1 MAEGDP
7 GYVDRVGERVT
18 VFESEELNYRLQLGN
33 EVYTYVNF
41 TEQVPDA
48 SFAAIRFQPNAFSLV
63 VVENLGAGPSAEQYA
78 EMVQLAMVEQL
89 GAREDAEY
97 IGQKD
102 LGAVEERGMQ
112 FFQKVIFAEVAS
124 MPVTYVISATV
135 DGERAYQLLTFS
147 SSASESVVQ
156 AEANTIM
163 AGFSIIDRK
172 ANINLAAVP
181 KSIRDYRSD
190 VFGYRFRARA
200 HNWFVWS
207 DLEESNEGADIGVL
221 SARGYGAVVMPLC
234 WQGDRPTDNA
244 VYRVMMQQLG
254 EDYPSDFITEE
265 HDIEKGGAT
274 GKLLIGVEDTEEGEY
289 LYHQWIV
296 ANENC
301 AYTLSAWGPVS
312 QQKTSSDLSKL
323 WGDFQVLGEATAT
336 TGAYETDDERRVNA
350 YLLNAL
356 GLHYYEA
363 RSFRDAYQY
372 FSKAS
377 DLDPAEDTY
386 LTNALRSL
394 AELDSYAEA
403 RDWLQ
408 ARQGRFAENQIVQ
421 SWDAWI
427 AYQTDDAEKAIR
439 IYRVLF
445 AADYR
450 EDDDF
455 SAFLTL
461 LADAELWDELDSAY
475 SAYTVGGVNDATKLL
490 QVQLLSRRA
499 RYDEALEMLNEMTA
513 GRPFN
518 AELVYERMSI
528 LNDMGNSAEVLKL
541 APKAPPLPKPGDP
554 TPPQPSPNSSSPSP
568 FQLPSSDEK

>member
-1 MAEGDP
+1 MNTFRLLLSSIFACALLLSTAKAQGEQA
-7 GYVDRVGERVT
+7 YVDRAGERVT
-18 VFESEELNYRLQLGN
+18 VFESENLNYRLQLGN
-33 EVYTYVNF
+33 EAYTYVNF
-41 TEQVPDA
+41 TEQVPAA

-63 VVENLGAGPSAEQYA
+63 VVENLGAGPVAEQYA

-102 LGAVEERGMQ
+102 LGTVEERGMQ
-112 FFQKVIFAEVAS
+112 FFQKVIYAEVAS
-124 MPVTYVISATV
+124 MPVTYVISVTV

-147 SSASESVVQ
+147 STASESVVQ

-163 AGFSIIDRK
+163 AGFSIIDRE
-172 ANINLAAVP
+172 ANINLAVEP
-181 KSIRDYRSD
+181 KSIRDYGSE

-200 HNWFVWS
+200 HNWFEWS
-207 DLEESNEGADIGVL
+207 DLKESNEGADIGVL
-221 SARGYGAVVMPLC
+221 STRGYGAVVMPFC
-234 WQGDRPTDNA
+234 WQGERPTDNA

-265 HDIEKGGAT
+265 HDIEKSGAT
-274 GKLLIGVEDTEEGEY
+274 GKLLTGVEKTEDGEY

-296 ANENC
+296 ANEHC

-312 QQKTSSDLSKL
+312 QKKTKSDLSQL
-323 WGDFQVLGEATAT
+323 WGDFQVLGEASATA
-336 TGAYETDDERRVNA
+336 GVYENDDERRVNA

-372 FSKAS
+372 FANAS

-408 ARQGRFAENQIVQ
+408 PRQKRFADNQEVK

-439 IYRVLF
+439 IYRLLF

-461 LADAELWDELDSAY
+461 LADAELWDELDSTY
-475 SAYTVGGVNDATKLL
+475 SAYTVGGVNEATKLL
-490 QVQLLSRRA
+490 DRLMPSLFMNA
-499 RYDEALEMLNEMTA
+499 CRYWMIWAT
-513 GRPFN
+513 RPR
-518 AELVYERMSI
+518 Y
-528 LNDMGNSAEVLKL
+528 
-541 APKAPPLPKPGDP
+541 
-554 TPPQPSPNSSSPSP
+554 
-568 FQLPSSDEK
+568 